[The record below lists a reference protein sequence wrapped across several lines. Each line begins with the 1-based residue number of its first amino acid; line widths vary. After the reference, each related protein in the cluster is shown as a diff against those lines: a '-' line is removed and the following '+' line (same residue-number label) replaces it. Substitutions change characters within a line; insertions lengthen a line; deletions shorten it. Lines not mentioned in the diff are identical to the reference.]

1 MIGIVARYDGDIVK
15 VPSSL
20 IKIINDY
27 NKTPIILC
35 PTKSYDEN
43 FDCEKIEKI
52 LKDLDGIIIP
62 GGIKWSSIDSY
73 VLRYAIENNISALCI
88 CLGCQ
93 LLGLCDDYKVEEKLE
108 LNASN
113 INHNSKNKYVH
124 SIFIKEDSLLYKII
138 GKKEIEVNSR
148 HNYHINNIIGK
159 VDAYSSDGYIEA
171 LEIEG
176 KKFILGLQFHPED
189 MYDDDDIK
197 KIFDSFFKS
206 CEI

>member
-1 MIGIVARYDGDIVK
+1 M
-15 VPSSL
+15 
-20 IKIINDY
+20 
-27 NKTPIILC
+27 
-35 PTKSYDEN
+35 
-43 FDCEKIEKI
+43 
-52 LKDLDGIIIP
+52 
-62 GGIKWSSIDSY
+62 
-73 VLRYAIENNISALCI
+73 
-88 CLGCQ
+88 
-93 LLGLCDDYKVEEKLE
+93 CDDYKVEEKLE
-108 LNASN
+108 INSSN

-148 HNYHINNIIGK
+148 HNYHVNNIIGK